1 MRRCSSLGKGGPWTL
16 RSSPS
21 VGDNSG
27 SNNHQW
33 GWPLFPPPRGLGGAH
48 TPGEGS
54 QSRSWP
60 GTPGGEQQFR
70 YSCPEAA
77 LRKAGSTELEWGVG
91 TGKGWRG
98 EGPVL
103 VSLRAER
110 CPRLAGARSLTK
122 EQDVVDLSPNHR
134 EEMIV
139 NFL

>member
-1 MRRCSSLGKGGPWTL
+1 MTRCSLLGKGRPWTL
-16 RSSPS
+16 RSSPLLEITPDATTIS
-21 VGDNSG
+21 GVG
-27 SNNHQW
+27 HC
-33 GWPLFPPPRGLGGAH
+33 FPAARLGGRTLQGRGHNLGRGREPREGRSSLGIPARRRH
-48 TPGEGS
+48 LGE
-54 QSRSWP
+54 
-60 GTPGGEQQFR
+60 
-70 YSCPEAA
+70 
-77 LRKAGSTELEWGVG
+77 AGSTELEWGWAPG
-91 TGKGWRG
+91 RAGGG

>member
-1 MRRCSSLGKGGPWTL
+1 MWAITPDATTIGGVGHCFPAAWLGGRTLQGRGHNLGRGREPQEGSSSLGIPA
-16 RSSPS
+16 RRR
-21 VGDNSG
+21 
-27 SNNHQW
+27 H
-33 GWPLFPPPRGLGGAH
+33 LGA
-48 TPGEGS
+48 
-54 QSRSWP
+54 
-60 GTPGGEQQFR
+60 
-70 YSCPEAA
+70 
-77 LRKAGSTELEWGVG
+77 AGSTKLEWAP
-91 TGKGWRG
+91 GKGWG

>member
-1 MRRCSSLGKGGPWTL
+1 M
-16 RSSPS
+16 
-21 VGDNSG
+21 
-27 SNNHQW
+27 
-33 GWPLFPPPRGLGGAH
+33 
-48 TPGEGS
+48 
-54 QSRSWP
+54 
-60 GTPGGEQQFR
+60 
-70 YSCPEAA
+70 
-77 LRKAGSTELEWGVG
+77 EWGVG
-91 TGKGWRG
+91 TGKGWGG